1 MILSTATSCFCS
13 ICSKGCGPG
22 FCCMMMAVAMLQSDT
37 RSARSW
43 LLMMSISIVLV
54 SDMTVSSK
62 KWEPKDNVET
72 ESFWFASAAI
82 L

>member
-1 MILSTATSCFCS
+1 
-13 ICSKGCGPG
+13 
-22 FCCMMMAVAMLQSDT
+22 MMVAVAMLQSDT

-43 LLMMSISIVLV
+43 FIMMSMSMVLV

-72 ESFWFASAAI
+72 ESLLFASAAI

>member
-1 MILSTATSCFCS
+1 
-13 ICSKGCGPG
+13 
-22 FCCMMMAVAMLQSDT
+22 MMVAVAMLQSDT
-37 RSARSW
+37 RSARWW
-43 LLMMSISIVLV
+43 LRMMSMSMVLV

-62 KWEPKDNVET
+62 KWEPRDNVET